1 MSRTPLTKELRAM
14 QTTQHSNTR
23 CPVYLHPS
31 VCSNRA
37 AVEAIQRRTGLLV
50 ITKPKG
56 RTEAVKPFDTTIAED
71 STRPF
76 GGDAA

>member
-1 MSRTPLTKELRAM
+1 M
-14 QTTQHSNTR
+14 QTTQHSGTR

-31 VCSNRA
+31 ACSSRT

-50 ITKPKG
+50 IANPKG
-56 RTEAVKPFDTTIAED
+56 RIATVTPFDATNVADD
-71 STRPF
+71 SNWPF

>member
-1 MSRTPLTKELRAM
+1 M

-23 CPVYLHPS
+23 CPVYLHPAA
-31 VCSNRA
+31 CSSRT

-50 ITKPKG
+50 ITSPKG
-56 RTEAVKPFDTTIAED
+56 RTEAIKPLNTVAGDD
-71 STRPF
+71 NSSPF

>member
-1 MSRTPLTKELRAM
+1 M

-31 VCSNRA
+31 ACSSRA
-37 AVEAIQRRTGLLV
+37 AVEAIQRQTGLLV
-50 ITKPKG
+50 ITTPKG
-56 RTEAVKPFDTTIAED
+56 RTAAVEPISPTPER
-71 STRPF
+71 SWPF

>member
-1 MSRTPLTKELRAM
+1 M

-31 VCSNRA
+31 ACSSRA
-37 AVEAIQRRTGLLV
+37 AVETIQRRTGLLV
-50 ITKPKG
+50 ITSPKG
-56 RTEAVKPFDTTIAED
+56 RSEAIKPLNTAAADD
-71 STRPF
+71 SSWPF

>member
-1 MSRTPLTKELRAM
+1 M

-31 VCSNRA
+31 ACSSRA

-50 ITKPKG
+50 ITTPKG
-56 RTEAVKPFDTTIAED
+56 RTAAIESTSTAAD
-71 STRPF
+71 SSRPY

>member
-1 MSRTPLTKELRAM
+1 M

-23 CPVYLHPS
+23 CPVYLHPAAITS
-31 VCSNRA
+31 PA

-50 ITKPKG
+50 IINLG
-56 RTEAVKPFDTTIAED
+56 RPASALPA
-71 STRPF
+71 RPVATGESSPW

>member
-1 MSRTPLTKELRAM
+1 M

-23 CPVYLHPS
+23 CPIYLHPS
-31 VCSNRA
+31 ASSSRA

-50 ITKPKG
+50 ITNPKG
-56 RTEAVKPFDTTIAED
+56 RTEAIQASNTPAADD
-71 STRPF
+71 SHSPF

>member
-1 MSRTPLTKELRAM
+1 M

-23 CPVYLHPS
+23 CPVYLHPAAITS
-31 VCSNRA
+31 PA

-50 ITKPKG
+50 IINLG
-56 RTEAVKPFDTTIAED
+56 RPAAALPA
-71 STRPF
+71 RPVATSETGPW

>member
-1 MSRTPLTKELRAM
+1 M

-31 VCSNRA
+31 ACSSRA

-50 ITKPKG
+50 ITTPKG
-56 RTEAVKPFDTTIAED
+56 RSTAVPSHNAEASDD
-71 STRPF
+71 SSSPF